1 MSAQQGKDQNS
12 PPIYLQGVAGQYA
25 GQKVSVSQA
34 VVMGSAAE
42 VEVTIDDP
50 AIHPEHVRIMPY
62 ENRLAIENISGS
74 DDIWVNGAVVQKQ
87 VLNSG
92 DEIRLGRQRFVV
104 KIPGL
109 RPDSV
114 LRDIPEKRGSGWL
127 LWAVAALIIVGAAA
141 AYRYWYLLQ

>member
-1 MSAQQGKDQNS
+1 MNAQQDNHQS
-12 PPIYLQGVAGQYA
+12 SSQVYLQGVAGQYA
-25 GQKVSVSQA
+25 GQRVSVSQS
-34 VVMGSAAE
+34 VVIGSAAG
-42 VEVTIDDP
+42 VQVSIDDP
-50 AIHPEHVRIMPY
+50 AINPEHVRIMPY
-62 ENRLAIENISGS
+62 ENRLEIENISGS

-127 LWAVAALIIVGAAA
+127 LWVGLTTLITIGAATA
-141 AYRYWYLLQ
+141 YWYLLR